1 MPKYLSTKQ
10 FGHELGISCAFRQW
24 RADHSHCSKIHGYA
38 LAFKFTFEAEE
49 LDQRNWV
56 QDFGGLKDLKQAIMN
71 TFDHKLVIASDDP
84 AKDLF
89 EQMHKARVADVVILP
104 AVGCEKFAKY
114 AYAIAVDVLKL
125 EYDNRVRLV
134 GVEVKEHGA
143 NSAIYLPDA

>member
-24 RADHSHCSKIHGYA
+24 RANHSHCSKIHGYA

-56 QDFGGLKDLKQAIMN
+56 QDFGGLKDLKEALMN

-84 AKDLF
+84 QKHLF
-89 EQMHKARVADVVILP
+89 EQMHKAEVADVVILP

-114 AYAIAVDVLKL
+114 AYDIAVRVLGL
-125 EYDNRVRLV
+125 EYDERVRLV
-134 GVEVKEHGA
+134 AVEVKEHGA